1 MVLCDYS
8 GIYLLVKIGTKIVC
22 HGRSISF
29 QMAEVLVP
37 RPLFQPIL
45 TAIAVLRFHRC
56 ETPGPSGRMPSGW
69 ADWRF
74 IRGIPVDT
82 RGLLPIK
89 NISTRTT
96 ILFSVGLSLLVCIP
110 VLLTEW
116 PPLVDYVGNLA
127 RVHIIHDLLTTGR
140 FAERYAMQWQI
151 VPNLGIDAMVL
162 PMLFVGIDTPT
173 AGRLFVTIV
182 IVATCLAVLATHGA
196 LFRRRSFVP
205 MAAFA
210 FAYNE
215 LLMTGF
221 LNYQLAVAAALTSF
235 AAWVHWRP
243 QIGFA
248 AATALLT
255 IGTIVLFFIHLM
267 GAPLLLGLIASYE
280 VSVALL
286 AWVTG
291 QPARGGNR
299 PRLLVLVVPALVMA
313 LLFAMSP
320 LASPDAAT
328 PGLLNELLHVKRWR
342 LALLPDVVLGYDS
355 RVDVP
360 TAMLFAAWVVAALAT
375 ARVRI
380 AVLMLPGIAGLLLL
394 YLVVPEGWNT
404 TWYIPQRL
412 PVVIFLLCIAS
423 FDVEVRSRREL
434 IASYIAM
441 LLVVCART
449 GSAAAAWHEI
459 DQERRPFVAVL
470 SRLSP
475 DSTIVDSHQAA
486 GDFRSWA

>member
-1 MVLCDYS
+1 
-8 GIYLLVKIGTKIVC
+8 
-22 HGRSISF
+22 
-29 QMAEVLVP
+29 
-37 RPLFQPIL
+37 
-45 TAIAVLRFHRC
+45 
-56 ETPGPSGRMPSGW
+56 
-69 ADWRF
+69 
-74 IRGIPVDT
+74 
-82 RGLLPIK
+82 
-89 NISTRTT
+89 
-96 ILFSVGLSLLVCIP
+96 
-110 VLLTEW
+110 
-116 PPLVDYVGNLA
+116 
-127 RVHIIHDLLTTGR
+127 
-140 FAERYAMQWQI
+140 
-151 VPNLGIDAMVL
+151 
-162 PMLFVGIDTPT
+162 
-173 AGRLFVTIV
+173 
-182 IVATCLAVLATHGA
+182 
-196 LFRRRSFVP
+196 
-205 MAAFA
+205 
-210 FAYNE
+210 
-215 LLMTGF
+215 
-221 LNYQLAVAAALTSF
+221 
-235 AAWVHWRP
+235 
-243 QIGFA
+243 
-248 AATALLT
+248 
-255 IGTIVLFFIHLM
+255 
-267 GAPLLLGLIASYE
+267 

-486 GDFRSWA
+486 GDILVDLRFPFMGMTAIATITGGAFSPNIFTNPSQNLLRLKPAYEELARHAAGDNRVDLHEEPLASADYGRPDVLAYYDYILVDRPELYQKPVPAGLEPIVQAPGAILYRVLHGRIASP